1 MRQNQGAC
9 RNIQRLRKLGAG
21 EERIQQGQRDSQHK
35 GKGEILSET
44 VEMEKNNKEEL
55 GEEEL
60 ALPTERDESET
71 E

>member
-1 MRQNQGAC
+1 MR
-9 RNIQRLRKLGAG
+9 AG
-21 EERIQQGQRDSQHK
+21 EERIQQGQRVNQHK

-44 VEMEKNNKEEL
+44 VEMEKNKEWL

-60 ALPTERDESET
+60 ALPTERDKSET